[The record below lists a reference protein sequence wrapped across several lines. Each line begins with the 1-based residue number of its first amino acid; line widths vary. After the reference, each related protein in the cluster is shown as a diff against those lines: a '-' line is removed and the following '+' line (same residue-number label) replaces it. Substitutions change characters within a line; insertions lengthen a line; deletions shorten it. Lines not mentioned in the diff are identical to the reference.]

1 MSSVDA
7 NKLCALF
14 LVKEII
20 DNAHLGIAAS
30 LVCIINGKCR
40 TRIPD
45 ANARVAAIAPDLYE
59 RPAYLLSSPASGLQG
74 SRAPGLASGIT
85 ILASAPVPLF
95 PSLLTHNET
104 SHLISDLQASL

>member
-7 NKLCALF
+7 NKLCAIF

-40 TRIPD
+40 ARIPD
-45 ANARVAAIAPDLYE
+45 SNARVAAIAPDIWVITL
-59 RPAYLLSSPASGLQG
+59 R
-74 SRAPGLASGIT
+74 RARC
-85 ILASAPVPLF
+85 PVGV
-95 PSLLTHNET
+95 
-104 SHLISDLQASL
+104 IIDICCIW